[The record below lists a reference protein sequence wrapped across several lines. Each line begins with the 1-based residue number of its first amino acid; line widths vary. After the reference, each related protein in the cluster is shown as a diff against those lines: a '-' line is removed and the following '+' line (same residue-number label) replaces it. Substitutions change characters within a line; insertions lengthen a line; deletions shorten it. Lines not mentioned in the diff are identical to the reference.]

1 VRSAFHT
8 FSSML
13 QSPSLA
19 SLETQRGLT
28 YCFVFRGLADRLGV
42 CISWWWC
49 GGGRGVQ
56 SFEASLRTS
65 ASLMQKVLCARLS
78 VHRTWLATAQRG
90 ASQTVK
96 LQGPSQIEIRQY
108 ATVWPNSFVGYCFSV
123 LFPCRGRRQ
132 RPASGRCNSPGTIYF
147 LLWAPGC

>member
-1 VRSAFHT
+1 MHQLVVVW
-8 FSSML
+8 
-13 QSPSLA
+13 
-19 SLETQRGLT
+19 RGERGSK
-28 YCFVFRGLADRLGV
+28 FRGIAAH
-42 CISWWWC
+42 IS
-49 GGGRGVQ
+49 Q
-56 SFEASLRTS
+56 SDV
-65 ASLMQKVLCARLS
+65 QKVLCARLS

-90 ASQTVK
+90 ASETFK